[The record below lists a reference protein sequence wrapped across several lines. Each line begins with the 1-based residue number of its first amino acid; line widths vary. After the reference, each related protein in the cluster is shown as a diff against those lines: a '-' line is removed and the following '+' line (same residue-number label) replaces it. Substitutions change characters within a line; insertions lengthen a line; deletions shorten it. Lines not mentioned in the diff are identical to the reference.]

1 MRKKI
6 LLKLKMYSFVIIANG
21 FLAFLYPEIL
31 SLGDVVTT
39 VGEQSEDNLFLGLIQ
54 AKPEQIR
61 FKSKL
66 WEWWQCIAR
75 EQKKDD

>member
-66 WEWWQCIAR
+66 WEWWQCITR
-75 EQKKDD
+75 EQKKDE

>member
-31 SLGDVVTT
+31 TLGDVVTT

-75 EQKKDD
+75 EQKKDE

>member
-31 SLGDVVTT
+31 TLGDVVTT

>member
-75 EQKKDD
+75 EQKKDE

>member
-1 MRKKI
+1 MRKKT

-21 FLAFLYPEIL
+21 FLAFLYPAIL

-54 AKPEQIR
+54 AKPEQFR

-75 EQKKDD
+75 EQKKDE

>member
-6 LLKLKMYSFVIIANG
+6 LLKLRMYSFVIIANG

-39 VGEQSEDNLFLGLIQ
+39 VGEQSEDNLFLGLIR

-66 WEWWQCIAR
+66 WEWWQSIAR
-75 EQKKDD
+75 E

>member
-61 FKSKL
+61 FRSKL

-75 EQKKDD
+75 EQKKDE

>member
-39 VGEQSEDNLFLGLIQ
+39 IGEQSEDNLFLGLIQ

-75 EQKKDD
+75 EQKKDE

>member
-61 FKSKL
+61 FKSML

-75 EQKKDD
+75 EQKKDE

>member
-31 SLGDVVTT
+31 TLGDVVTT

-66 WEWWQCIAR
+66 WEWWQGIAR

>member
-66 WEWWQCIAR
+66 WEWWKCIAR
-75 EQKKDD
+75 EQKKDE